1 MMVLRRCNK
10 LLSDESMHLHIHE
23 TVELYA
29 QSDGGAF
36 AQNDGE
42 AY

>member
-1 MMVLRRCNK
+1 MTFETVYK
-10 LLSDESMHLHIHE
+10 LLSDESMHLHIYE

-29 QSDGGAF
+29 QSDGGAL
-36 AQNDGE
+36 AQSDGK